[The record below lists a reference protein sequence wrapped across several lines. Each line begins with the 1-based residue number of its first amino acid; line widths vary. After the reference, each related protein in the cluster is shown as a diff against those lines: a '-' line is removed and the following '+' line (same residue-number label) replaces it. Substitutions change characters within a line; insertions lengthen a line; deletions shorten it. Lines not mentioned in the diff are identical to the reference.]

1 MMDAL
6 LQCVR
11 SCDPVRACGK
21 VTNIIGMLIQ
31 GYCPRV
37 SIGSLCE
44 IWPEIEEEP
53 VLAEV
58 VGFRDS
64 MALLMPLGELHG
76 LAPGNLI
83 RLRDEDAGLPLGEQM
98 LGRILDAMGRPMD
111 SRPVPSTA
119 EERPIYTLPPGPMHR
134 QRIDVPLDLGVRSI
148 NGLLTCGVGQ
158 RLAIMA
164 GSGVGKSTLLGM
176 MARNSQAPINVIA
189 LIGERGREVRE
200 FIENDLGQE
209 GMERSVL
216 VVATSDQSPVLR
228 MRGVFVATTIA
239 EFFADQGHDV
249 LFMMDSVT
257 RFAMAGREIG
267 LAVGE
272 PPTTKG
278 FPPSV
283 FARLPKFLE
292 RAGNF
297 KGKGSITGLYTVLV
311 EGDDMNEP
319 VADTVRS
326 IVDGHIVLTRKL
338 AHKNHYPP
346 VDVLQSTSRLMKE
359 IVDPQHLELSGK
371 MKEILAAYFES
382 EDLVSIG
389 AYTPGANPRL
399 DHALDRLP
407 AMNGFLKQDREEKV
421 TISDALQNMRQ
432 VGGE

>member
-6 LQCVR
+6 LDCVR
-11 SCDPVRACGK
+11 GVDPLRSCGK
-21 VTNIIGMLIQ
+21 VTNIIGMLVQ
-31 GYCPRV
+31 GYCPQV
-37 SIGSLCE
+37 SVGSMCE
-44 IWPEIEEEP
+44 IWPENEDQP

-64 MALLMPLGELHG
+64 MALLMPLGELQG

-83 RLRDEDAGLPLGEQM
+83 RLRNSDARLSVGREM
-98 LGRILDAMGRPMD
+98 LGRILDPMGQPMD
-111 SRPVPSTA
+111 NKQSLFLS
-119 EERPIYTLPPGPMHR
+119 EERSIYSLPPGPMAR
-134 QRIDVPLDLGVRSI
+134 QRIDAPMDLGVRSI

-158 RLAIMA
+158 RMAIMA
-164 GSGVGKSTLLGM
+164 GSGVGKSTMLGM
-176 MARNSQAPINVIA
+176 MARNSQAPVNVIA

-200 FIENDLGQE
+200 FIENDLGPE
-209 GMERSVL
+209 GLKRSVL

-239 EFFADQGHDV
+239 EYFAELGHDV

-257 RFAMAGREIG
+257 RYAMAGREVG

-278 FPPSV
+278 YPPSV
-283 FARLPKFLE
+283 FAKMPKFLE
-292 RAGNF
+292 RAGNY
-297 KGKGSITGLYTVLV
+297 KGQGSITGLYTVLV

-319 VADTVRS
+319 VSDAVRS
-326 IVDGHIVLTRKL
+326 ILDGHIVLTRKL

-359 IVDPQHLELSGK
+359 IVSPEHMQVSAKVKD
-371 MKEILAAYFES
+371 ILATYAES

-389 AYTPGANPRL
+389 AYTPGSNPGL
-399 DHALDRLP
+399 DHALERLSEVN
-407 AMNGFLKQDREEKV
+407 AFLKQDKDEKV
-421 TISDALQNMRQ
+421 SIQDALQGMRQ
-432 VGGE
+432 ACGN

>member
-37 SIGSLCE
+37 SIGSMCE
-44 IWPEIEEEP
+44 IWPETGEEP

-83 RLRDEDAGLPLGEQM
+83 RLRDEDAGLPVGEQM

-111 SRPVPSTA
+111 SRPTPSPS

-283 FARLPKFLE
+283 FAKMPKFLE

-326 IVDGHIVLTRKL
+326 ILDGHIVLTRKL

-359 IVDPQHLELSGK
+359 IVDPEHLELSGK
-371 MKEILAAYFES
+371 LKEILAAYFES

-407 AMNGFLKQDREEKV
+407 AVNSFLKQEKKKKV

>member
-6 LQCVR
+6 FNSVR
-11 SCDPVRACGK
+11 NFDPVRVCGK
-21 VTNIIGMLIQ
+21 VTNIIGMLVQ

-37 SIGSLCE
+37 SVGSLCE
-44 IWPEIEEEP
+44 IWSEMTEEP
-53 VLAEV
+53 ILAEV

-64 MALLMPLGELHG
+64 MALLMPLGELQG

-83 RLRDEDAGLPLGEQM
+83 RLRDSSARLAVGEQM
-98 LGRILDAMGRPMD
+98 LGRIIDAMGLPID
-111 SRPVPSTA
+111 DKQGLDCP
-119 EERPIYTLPPGPMHR
+119 EQRPIYTLPPGPMQR
-134 QRIDVPLDLGVRSI
+134 QRIDTALDLGIRSI
-148 NGLLTCGVGQ
+148 NGLLTCGLGQ
-158 RLAIMA
+158 RMAIMA

-176 MARNSQAPINVIA
+176 MARNSKAPINVIA

-209 GMERSVL
+209 GLQRSVL

-239 EFFADQGHDV
+239 EYFADQGYDV

-257 RFAMAGREIG
+257 RYAIAGREIG

-278 FPPSV
+278 YPPSV
-283 FARLPKFLE
+283 FAKMPKFLE
-292 RAGNF
+292 RAGNY
-297 KGKGSITGLYTVLV
+297 KDKGSITGLYTVLV

-326 IVDGHIVLTRKL
+326 ILDGHIVLTRKL

-346 VDVLQSTSRLMKE
+346 IDILQSSSRLMNDIAPAE
-359 IVDPQHLELSGK
+359 QLQLSAK
-371 MKEILAAYFES
+371 IKEILATYAES
-382 EDLVSIG
+382 EDLVTIG
-389 AYTPGANPRL
+389 AYTRGSSKQL
-399 DHALDRLP
+399 DLALDKLQGV
-407 AMNGFLKQDREEKV
+407 NEFLMQDKEEKV
-421 TISDALQNMRQ
+421 SIQEALDSMRDICAA
-432 VGGE
+432 

>member
-1 MMDAL
+1 MMDSL
-6 LQCVR
+6 LDCVR
-11 SCDPVRACGK
+11 SVDPVRTCGK
-21 VTNIIGMLIQ
+21 VTNIIGMLVQ

-37 SIGSLCE
+37 SVGSMCE
-44 IWPEIEEEP
+44 IWPEVGPEP
-53 VLAEV
+53 ILAEV

-64 MALLMPLGELHG
+64 MALLMPLGELQG

-83 RLRDEDAGLPLGEQM
+83 RLRDPDARLSVSEQM
-98 LGRILDAMGRPMD
+98 LGRILDAMGRPID
-111 SRPVPSTA
+111 NGPVVPLA
-119 EERPIYTLPPGPMHR
+119 EERPIYTPPPGPMDR
-134 QRIDVPLDLGVRSI
+134 QRIDVPLDLGLRSI
-148 NGLLTCGVGQ
+148 NGLLTCGMGQ

-176 MARNSQAPINVIA
+176 MARNAEVPINVIA

-200 FIENDLGQE
+200 FIENDLGPE
-209 GMERSVL
+209 GLKRSVL

-239 EFFADQGHDV
+239 EYFADLGHDV

-278 FPPSV
+278 YPPSV
-283 FARLPKFLE
+283 FARMPKFLE
-292 RAGNF
+292 RAGNY
-297 KGKGSITGLYTVLV
+297 KDKGSITGLYTVLV

-319 VADTVRS
+319 VSDTVRS
-326 IVDGHIVLTRKL
+326 ILDGHVVLTRKL

-346 VDVLQSTSRLMKE
+346 IDVLQSTSRLMKE
-359 IVDPQHLELSGK
+359 IVGQEHMELSEK
-371 MKEILAAYFES
+371 IKEILATYAES

-389 AYTPGANPRL
+389 AYTPGANPKL
-399 DHALDRLP
+399 DHALDCLP
-407 AMNGFLKQDREEKV
+407 VVTRFLRQDKQEYVSIQE
-421 TISDALQNMRQ
+421 TLYEMQQ
-432 VGGE
+432 VFAA